1 MSCPPSLHVPV
12 PRDHLLICG
21 RCDTDAFMVVLRTG
35 TGINKTAATVGVGT
49 AIVQRIRA
57 EMGPFDASAAA

>member
-1 MSCPPSLHVPV
+1 MSCLPSLYVPV
-12 PRDHLLICG
+12 PCDHLLICG
-21 RCDTDAFMVVLRTG
+21 RCDANAFLRTG
-35 TGINKTAATVGVGT
+35 AGIDKTAATVGVGT